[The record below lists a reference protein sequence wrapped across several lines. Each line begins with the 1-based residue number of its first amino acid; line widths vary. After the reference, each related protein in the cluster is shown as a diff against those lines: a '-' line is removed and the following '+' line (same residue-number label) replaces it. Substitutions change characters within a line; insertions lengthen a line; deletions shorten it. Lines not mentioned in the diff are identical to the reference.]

1 MIIDTHTHL
10 LDEKFSA
17 DREEVIENLAR
28 NGVCAI
34 VENGTNITDSKKAVL
49 LAQSHKN
56 IYAAV
61 GIHPHDASTATPEAL
76 KELKLLAKENKVVAI
91 GEIGLDYHYDFSPR
105 EAQRTAFFEQ
115 IKLAKEAAL
124 PIVVHSREAAQETF
138 DILKEENVKGEIHC
152 FSASAQMAQEY
163 VKRGFYIGIGGAV
176 TFKNNKKTVEVAKAV
191 PLEKILLETDCPYMT
206 PEPFRG
212 KRNEPKY
219 TFYAA
224 KKIAEIKNI
233 DVEEVISQ
241 THKNAMEFFGIK

>member
-76 KELKLLAKENKVVAI
+76 KELKL
-91 GEIGLDYHYDFSPR
+91 
-105 EAQRTAFFEQ
+105 
-115 IKLAKEAAL
+115 LAKEAAL

>member
-17 DREEVIENLAR
+17 DREEVIENLTG
-28 NGVCAI
+28 NGVYAI
-34 VENGTNITDSKKAVL
+34 VENGTNITDSKKAVF

-61 GIHPHDASTATPEAL
+61 GIHPHDASTATPQIFA
-76 KELKLLAKENKVVAI
+76 ELKALTRENKVVAI

-105 EAQRTAFFEQ
+105 EAQRKAFFEQ
-115 IKLAKEAAL
+115 IKLAEEVGL

-241 THKNAMEFFGIK
+241 TRKNAMEFFGIK